1 MSMIHRYIEADYQ
14 DKMMEELRKR
24 GARVVSFVGNRYLAG
39 EPDIEVTSTKG
50 AIIKVE
56 FKLWRKANVP
66 TRDDIVDLLEGPQVN
81 VVKNQ
86 LWGRNAPLLMVAGFS
101 ECQGKSA
108 IVNKKEICF
117 DLDQNICNMLA
128 YAPFGTYPYSNKVP

>member
-1 MSMIHRYIEADYQ
+1 MSLIHRYIEADYQ

-39 EPDIEVTSTKG
+39 EPDIEVASNKG
-50 AIIKVE
+50 AIIKIE
-56 FKLWRKANVP
+56 FKLWRKISLP
-66 TRDDIVDLLEGPQVN
+66 TRDDIVALLDGPQIN
-81 VVKNQ
+81 VVRN
-86 LWGRNAPLLMVAGFS
+86 LWNRNAPLLMIAGFS

-108 IVNKKEICF
+108 IVNKKEIMF
-117 DLDQNICNMLA
+117 ANDAEIVNMLA